1 MKTKLL
7 KIYVFLLMAVTA
19 FGCLA
24 QEFSVGDLKYKFH
37 NGYVYC
43 AGLSTSAQS
52 QSNLIITIP
61 STVNYNG
68 TSYRVTGIDAQSFE
82 NATNLVG
89 VNMRFGVGIIENKA
103 FKGCTGLTY
112 VRLPSS
118 LKTIMSD
125 AFQGCTSLKTVFYAG
140 FDFPWSVASTAFPSY
155 SGMNL
160 YIPYPSR
167 KTPAAYKA
175 NSTFSK
181 FADVAYSPQA
191 YDYYMD
197 DGGAYCIGW
206 PDSYGASTVRSATFS
221 GFLGGGNSNYGAK
234 YMPTQASYTFSGL
247 TFSIDTIGENAF
259 AGQSTLKTIDLTKL
273 TNLKYFGSQ
282 YEDMGVQNVTRLVLP
297 NSNFNY
303 SSISFLYFNSL
314 AAFELASGSTK
325 FSIYEGSLYNYN
337 KTLLIKVPN
346 AKTGQMAYPN
356 TLTTLWSWCHANCH
370 EITRALLPYGVKTIN
385 AGAFANTT
393 NLDYVRIPSSVTNLS
408 NDRVFMGTKHNNY
421 IYCNMSNPPTVDAST
436 YFGSTSSMFLYV
448 PYNKEQAYKNAGWT
462 GFAQYN
468 YMGRQAFD
476 YPNVIPASGTCA
488 YSVTSTASAT
498 GADYIVYSGRARLVC
513 HGISST
519 DDGPSTVEIPA
530 SVNISGKNYCVNK
543 IGDRA
548 FNNRTSDFTVT
559 GCVNVDTIGE
569 KAFDGQAITSYHF
582 THNLKNIMPY
592 AFFGA
597 GLTGTVALPYGL
609 VKLGNVAFGHGKY
622 SRIIVPSSINS
633 INGYFCYGT
642 STLTELVL
650 NLKSSTFYNF
660 TGWNLTDV
668 PSTCRILVPT
678 GVVNQYKQNINFSS
692 RANYIYAGAYDFAYY
707 NNYGTGKWYMTILST
722 TPVTF
727 NNTTYAGKAKYVYH
741 PNIQDATTGGN
752 YGFSISEEDRTDPN
766 DLRKYLITEIGDSLL
781 YGSKFTSGNIP
792 SAVTRIGQSAFR
804 NSDYQVNSM
813 ILPEG
818 LTFIGHD
825 AFYNSKITGEVWIP
839 STVTTLEEYSL
850 CASTLNSIVFPD
862 INLPTMGRCVWSQ
875 YINYGV
881 YVPNYRAYQYLAK
894 ATSWGSGYADKLAVW
909 IMPDASTQMFS
920 SVVPVDFSGTAVK
933 AYYASAYNKNNTGK
947 ELTMTQVSKIP
958 ARTGV
963 LLTNL
968 QANSRQRFDRPSG
981 SVTAPSTNYLV
992 GTPDTWVDISEE
1004 EVGYAWFSATSG
1016 PNSQRFV
1023 RPTTATNSTLG
1034 KAYLKLTPS
1043 EASGK
1048 PQVFTN
1054 LFPGSG
1060 SGGGIPGDVNGD
1072 GQVTAA
1078 DVTALYD
1085 YLLNND
1091 NSHIVNGDQ
1100 NGDGNITA
1108 ADITAVYDVLLSS

>member
-7 KIYVFLLMAVTA
+7 KIFAVLLMTA
-19 FGCLA
+19 TTFGSLA

-247 TFSIDTIGENAF
+247 TFSIDTIGAHAF
-259 AGQSTLKTIDLTKL
+259 QGQTTLKTIDLTNL
-273 TNLKYFGSQ
+273 SNLKFFDSQ
-282 YEDMGVQNVTRLVLP
+282 GANEGIGNVTRLVLP
-297 NSNFNY
+297 KSNFSFY
-303 SSISFLYFNSL
+303 ATSFLHFSSL
-314 AAFELASGSTK
+314 TAFELASGSTK
-325 FSIYEGSLYNYN
+325 YSIYDGCFYSYDKTVLY
-337 KTLLIKVPN
+337 KVPN
-346 AKTGQMAYPN
+346 AKTGEVSYAS
-356 TLTTLWSWCHANCH
+356 TLKTVWNWSHCNCTK
-370 EITRALLPYGVKTIN
+370 IIRAMLPYGVTSIN
-385 AGAFANTT
+385 AGAFANTSS
-393 NLDYVRIPSSVTNLS
+393 LDYVRIPSSVTNLS
-408 NDRVFMGTKHNNY
+408 NDRVFNGTKYNNW
-421 IYCNMSNPPTVDAST
+421 IICNMSNPPTVVASS
-436 YFGSTSSMFLYV
+436 YFGDNSNMSLYV
-448 PYNKEQAYKNAGWT
+448 PYEKEWTYGNVGWT
-462 GFAQYN
+462 GFKDVN
-468 YMGRQAFD
+468 NMGRQAYD
-476 YPNVIPASGTCA
+476 YPNIPCGYGSLAC
-488 YSVTSTASAT
+488 SVTSTASAT
-498 GADYIVYSGRARLVC
+498 GADGITYDGRMRVVC
-513 HGISST
+513 NGST
-519 DDGPSTVEIPA
+519 SRDDGESHVYIPA
-530 SVNISGKNYCVNK
+530 SISMNGKSYVINK
-543 IGDRA
+543 IGDEA
-548 FNNRTSDFTVT
+548 FNNRTSNFTVG
-559 GCVNVDTIGE
+559 GCVNIDTIGVA
-569 KAFDGQAITSYHF
+569 AFDNQAVTSYPF
-582 THNLKNIMPY
+582 THNLRYILAY
-592 AFFGA
+592 AFRGSS
-597 GLTGTVALPYGL
+597 LSGTVALPYGVAL
-609 VKLGNVAFGHGKY
+609 VGTSAFGNGKY
-622 SRIIVPSSINS
+622 NRIIVPSSVGTIYGS
-633 INGYFCYGT
+633 FCSGT
-642 STLTELVL
+642 STLSDLVL
-650 NLKSSTFYNF
+650 NLKGSGLYNYNGWDL
-660 TGWNLTDV
+660 TGV
-668 PSTCRILVPT
+668 PADCRILVPT
-678 GVVNQYKQNINFSS
+678 GTVNQYKQNSKLSS
-692 RANYIYAGAYDFAYY
+692 RANYIKAGAYDFAFY
-707 NNYGTGKWYMTILST
+707 NNYDNGKWFLTVLSITPT
-722 TPVTF
+722 TF
-727 NNTTYAGKAKYVYH
+727 QGTTYAGKAKYVYH
-741 PNIQDATTGGN
+741 PNIQAATSANN
-752 YGFSISEEDRTDPN
+752 YGFSNWETDRTDPN
-766 DLRKYLITEIGDSLL
+766 DLRTYLITEIGDSLL

-792 SAVTRIGQSAFR
+792 VAVTRIGQSAFR
-804 NSDYQVNSM
+804 NCDYQVHSP

-825 AFYNSKITGEVWIP
+825 AFYDSKITGEVLVP
-839 STVTTLEEYSL
+839 STVTTLEEFSL

-875 YINYGV
+875 FIKYGV

-894 ATSWGSGYADKLAVW
+894 ANSWGSSYADKLAVW
-909 IMPDASTQMFS
+909 IMPDAPTQMFS

-1034 KAYLKLTPS
+1034 KAYLKLTSS
-1043 EASGK
+1043 EANGK
-1048 PQVFTN
+1048 TQVFTN
-1054 LFPGSG
+1054 LFPG
-1060 SGGGIPGDVNGD
+1060 GGGIPGDVNGD
-1072 GQVTAA
+1072 GHVNSV
-1078 DVTALYD
+1078 DVTALYN
-1085 YLLNND
+1085 YLLNSD
-1091 NSHIVNGDQ
+1091 SSDIVNGDQ
-1100 NGDGNITA
+1100 DGDGHITSVDVTVVYNI
-1108 ADITAVYDVLLSS
+1108 LLGN

>member
-19 FGCLA
+19 LGSLA
-24 QEFSVGDLKYKFH
+24 QEFSVGNLKYKFH

-52 QSNLIITIP
+52 QSNLTIIIP

-68 TSYRVTGIDAQSFE
+68 TSYRLTGIDAQSFE

-569 KAFDGQAITSYHF
+569 YAFEGQAITSYHF
-582 THNLKNIMPY
+582 THNLKNILNR
-592 AFFGA
+592 AFYGA

-609 VKLGNVAFGHGKY
+609 EKLGSLAFGNGKY

-650 NLKSSTFYNF
+650 NLKSSSFYNF
-660 TGWNLTDV
+660 SGWNLTDV

-678 GVVNQYKQNINFSS
+678 GVVNQYKQNSALSS
-692 RANYIYAGAYDFAYY
+692 RANYIKAGAYDFVYY
-707 NNYGTGKWYMTILST
+707 NNYDNGKWFLTVLST
-722 TPVTF
+722 APTTF
-727 NNTTYAGKAKYVYH
+727 QGTTYAGKAKYVYH
-741 PNIQDATTGGN
+741 PNIQAATSAN
-752 YGFSISEEDRTDPN
+752 SYGFSISETDKTDPN
-766 DLRKYLITEIGDSLL
+766 DLREYLITEIGDSLL

-804 NSDYQVNSM
+804 NSDYQVHSM

-825 AFYNSKITGEVWIP
+825 AFYDSKITGEVRIP

-850 CASTLNSIVFPD
+850 CASTLTTLYFPD
-862 INLPTMGRCVWSQ
+862 IPLPTMGQRVWSQ
-875 YINYGV
+875 SISEV
-881 YVPNYRAYQYLAK
+881 YVPNNRAFQYLNK
-894 ATSWGSGYADKLAVW
+894 ANSWSASYGDKIAVW
-909 IMPDASTQMFS
+909 IKPYATTHMFS
-920 SVVPVDFSGTAVK
+920 SVVPTDFAPIHID
-933 AYYASAYNKNNTGK
+933 AYYASAYNKNNTGR
-947 ELTMTQVSKIP
+947 ELTMTKITKAP
-958 ARTGV
+958 ANTG
-963 LLTNL
+963 LLLVGLTPNTEY
-968 QANSRQRFDRPSG
+968 RIDRATG
-981 SVTAPSTNYLV
+981 SVTTPSTNYLV
-992 GTPDTWVDISEE
+992 GTPDTYVNIVDVN
-1004 EVGYAWFSATSG
+1004 VGYDWNSSTSG
-1016 PNSQRFV
+1016 PESQRFV
-1023 RPTTATNSTLG
+1023 RPTAPTNSVIG
-1034 KAYLKLTPS
+1034 RAYLKLSPS

-1048 PQVFTN
+1048 TQVFTT
-1054 LFPGSG
+1054 LYPMS
-1060 SGGGIPGDVNGD
+1060 SGGIPGDVNGD
-1072 GQVTAA
+1072 GTVTAA

-1091 NSHIVNGDQ
+1091 TSHIVNGDQ

-1108 ADITAVYDVLLSS
+1108 ADITAVYDVLLSN